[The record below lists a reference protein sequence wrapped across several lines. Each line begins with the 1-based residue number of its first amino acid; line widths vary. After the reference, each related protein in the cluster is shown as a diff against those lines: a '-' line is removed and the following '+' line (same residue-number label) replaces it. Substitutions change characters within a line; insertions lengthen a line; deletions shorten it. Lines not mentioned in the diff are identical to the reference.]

1 MAEKRP
7 ILLKA
12 FLATIVLWG
21 GLVLFFVAIGADFDA
36 ERRCGWGQIGRCKLT
51 MCGFLRGVV
60 PGPLDTAPCWL
71 LNAMPFMLI
80 PHIFGTRVLADMY
93 QFRDTYAYVVVGMW
107 VQHPRSG
114 FRSSSTRT
122 RRTKGTI
129 SLT

>member
-1 MAEKRP
+1 MAENRP

-21 GLVLFFVAIGADFDA
+21 GLVLFFVAIGTDFDA
-36 ERRCGWGQIGRCKLT
+36 ERRCGWGLIGRCKLT

-80 PHIFGTRVLADMY
+80 PAFVLW
-93 QFRDTYAYVVVGMW
+93 RI
-107 VQHPRSG
+107 VQNEARLLLG
-114 FRSSSTRT
+114 E
-122 RRTKGTI
+122 RRRAR
-129 SLT
+129 